1 MTYRYIDINHE
12 NLQAALEDAGLR
24 EPIILQKAGK
34 SMAAIVTLEELELLQ
49 EIEALEDEFD
59 LKVVEEAM
67 KEPKLVPWE
76 EVKLRL
82 GL

>member
-1 MTYRYIDINHE
+1 MTYRYIDLDYE
-12 NLQAALEDAGLR
+12 NLQAVIENTSVG
-24 EPIILQKAGK
+24 EQIILQKAGK

-59 LKVVEEAM
+59 LKVAEEAM
-67 KEPKLVPWE
+67 KETRLVPWE
-76 EVKLRL
+76 EVKLEL